1 MNGFLKTLAK
11 PDWDDNPKRS
21 EILSA
26 ANILHI
32 GEFQL
37 IQLAY
42 KVWYKEELPEE
53 KIDKIFSE

>member
-1 MNGFLKTLAK
+1 MNSFLRTLVK
-11 PDWDDNPKRS
+11 SDWNDNPKRS

-26 ANILHI
+26 ANLLQI

-42 KVWYKEELPEE
+42 KVWYKE
-53 KIDKIFSE
+53 KKQ